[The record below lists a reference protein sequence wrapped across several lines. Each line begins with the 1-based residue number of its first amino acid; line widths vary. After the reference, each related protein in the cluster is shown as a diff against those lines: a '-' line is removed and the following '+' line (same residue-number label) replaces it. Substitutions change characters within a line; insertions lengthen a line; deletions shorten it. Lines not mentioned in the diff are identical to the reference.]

1 MRIIFVYLLLP
12 TFAVAQGVRSS
23 CPEGECLGGD
33 ISPYFYLFIFL
44 LIAAIALYRIL
55 KGTESQRKWGKRFY
69 EMVIK
74 LTILFVFLPIF
85 IGFLLGAY
93 AGILGFFGIMI
104 YFCFT
109 EGLSKW
115 AVGEDSEW
123 R

>member
-23 CPEGECLGGD
+23 CPEGECSGGD

-74 LTILFVFLPIF
+74 LAILFVFYLFLWIF
-85 IGFLLGAY
+85 TWGICWYIRFLWYYDLFLFYRGSFKM
-93 AGILGFFGIMI
+93 G
-104 YFCFT
+104 C
-109 EGLSKW
+109 
-115 AVGEDSEW
+115 W
-123 R
+123 RR